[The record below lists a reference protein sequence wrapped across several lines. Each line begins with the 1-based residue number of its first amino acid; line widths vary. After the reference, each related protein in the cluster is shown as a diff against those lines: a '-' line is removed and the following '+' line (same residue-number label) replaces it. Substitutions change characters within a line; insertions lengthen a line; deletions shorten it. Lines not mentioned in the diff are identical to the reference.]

1 MGSTYKY
8 RVYGLVVSR
17 GVVLGYII
25 SFVLRPGTPVHKK
38 IVLSN
43 LVADPVETH
52 TDCFELF
59 EFCFTVSEGD
69 DRVIN
74 VSVLCMDLLSY
85 PGGGQTNLGVARQG
99 ALNTRGS
106 WTNQDIQ
113 GSYTKNNP
121 RKESPVQT
129 RYVHYY
135 YST

>member
-85 PGGGQTNLGVARQG
+85 PGGGADKLGC
-99 ALNTRGS
+99 S
-106 WTNQDIQ
+106 
-113 GSYTKNNP
+113 
-121 RKESPVQT
+121 QT
-129 RYVHYY
+129 RRPKHPGILDKPGH
-135 YST
+135 TGIIHKK